1 MPKHEVTFLPSLTK
15 LFDPT
20 AELIGLELKTFL
32 GEKIN
37 SWKDEKRKD
46 NIVGHIQKIHE
57 REEREKIEINNG
69 NIRQLEEFQEWAEAA
84 QNIDPDD
91 ILGNMWQEILISIVK
106 NEESAGFLI
115 EKLKNISKEEALLL
129 IKVNSGNNFKAS
141 TDKELYLLKKLYS
154 QELVTKVYIKL
165 ILLVFA
171 AVLFLLISLSFFE
184 GYYIFMQKTDF
195 LYQGISFAY
204 GFIVFT
210 FAYIFIKTNIKT
222 GFSTWSLSWVGRE
235 LVKSIP
241 KR

>member
-15 LFDPT
+15 LLDPT
-20 AELIGLELKTFL
+20 VKLMGLELKTFFE
-32 GEKIN
+32 EKIN

-129 IKVNSGNNFKAS
+129 IKVNSRNNFNAS

-165 ILLVFA
+165 VLSVFTT
-171 AVLFLLISLSFFE
+171 VLPLLILLSFFDNYLDNYSSVYNKTVLYL
-184 GYYIFMQKTDF
+184 GIF
-195 LYQGISFAY
+195 
-204 GFIVFT
+204 FIAFT
-210 FAYIFIKTNIKT
+210 FAYTFIKTNIKT